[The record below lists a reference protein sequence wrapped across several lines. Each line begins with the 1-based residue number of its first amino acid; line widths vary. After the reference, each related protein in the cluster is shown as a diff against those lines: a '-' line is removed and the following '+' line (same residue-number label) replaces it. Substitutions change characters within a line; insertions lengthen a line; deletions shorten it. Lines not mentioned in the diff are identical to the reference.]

1 MDSILVSVLVSLEGK
16 ASFFLFFLDKLWR
29 NFFLGNLRGWKGWGG
44 KEGMVVVGIR
54 EFVFRRVVNI
64 KNM

>member
-29 NFFLGNLRGWKGWGG
+29 NFFLGRGWKGWGG
-44 KEGMVVVGIR
+44 KKGMVVVGIR